1 MSAEARSSQMINKRS
16 HIVSFRVT
24 FFCDF
29 LARQTVSSLFGEVEQ
44 SLCRALAPEQ
54 KTLSFSLT

>member
-1 MSAEARSSQMINKRS
+1 MSAEARGSQMMLKRS
-16 HIVSFRVT
+16 HIVSLTET

-29 LARQTVSSLFGEVEQ
+29 LARRTVSSLFGEVEQ
-44 SLCRALAPEQ
+44 SLCRALAPKQ